1 MLPFSP
7 KLENLL
13 STDLQNT
20 PEAIFS
26 IIANVILF
34 LQFDIKIILAIWIN
48 SCNVYR
54 LALTTL
60 LSQTGKFCFQLI
72 YE

>member
-20 PEAIFS
+20 PEAISPKGQLIS
-26 IIANVILF
+26 ICLF
-34 LQFDIKIILAIWIN
+34 GAIVSTKNTNEIFLRISALASKKSWN
-48 SCNVYR
+48 QENKG
-54 LALTTL
+54 TL
-60 LSQTGKFCFQLI
+60 L
-72 YE
+72 Y